1 MKNSMNRIERS
12 LYQKTLNADDRI
24 EIYDS
29 FRQYSLDGL
38 SAEDALKKLIAS
50 YSRRG
55 KKPGNPIAQILKECA
70 DNLSG
75 GHSLAE
81 SLREWLPEQELSIIQ
96 SCDEAGK
103 LPDGFESAML
113 IARGTGR
120 IMSAVRVAAG
130 IVAYM
135 SSLVLGIITLFCVL
149 LVPVLKQSVPLEQWN
164 GIQLCIYYLYLIIT
178 GYYWVL
184 IIFVVLTMFIVS
196 KSLNSW
202 TGNIRFYADNLPP
215 YSIYKKFHGATFIL
229 NVNAMMSVGIPMEEA
244 IRKMLHACRSDWLA
258 ERLEAVSRSIESGE
272 ENLGTALDVTG
283 YEFPGEDAIIKM
295 QSLFETNNS
304 SGSLKIFAEKW
315 LDKTING
322 VEQTSERLKI
332 VSILGCGV
340 IISVL
345 IVVMFDLIQR
355 AFFFTN

>member
-1 MKNSMNRIERS
+1 MNRIERY
-12 LYQKTLNADDRI
+12 LYQLTLNADDRI

-29 FRQYSLDGL
+29 FRQYTLDSL

-55 KKPGNPIAQILKECA
+55 KKPGNPIAQILQECA

-75 GHSLAE
+75 GYSLAE
-81 SLREWLPEQELSIIQ
+81 SLRDWLPEQEVSIIQ

-103 LPDGFESAML
+103 LADGFESAML
-113 IARGTGR
+113 IAGGTGR
-120 IMSAVRVAAG
+120 IITAVKVAAG
-130 IVAYM
+130 ILAYM

-149 LVPVLKQSVPLEQWN
+149 LVPILKQSVPLDKWN
-164 GIQLCIYYLYLIIT
+164 GIQLCVYYLYVVLSDYYWLII
-178 GYYWVL
+178 VL
-184 IIFVVLTMFIVS
+184 VALLIYLVA

-202 TGNIRFYADNLPP
+202 TGNIRFYVDKIPP

-229 NVNAMMSVGIPMEEA
+229 NVNAMMSVGISMEEA
-244 IRKMLHACRSDWLA
+244 ITKMLNSCRSDWLA
-258 ERLEAVSRSIESGE
+258 ERLDAVSRSIDGGE

-283 YEFPGEDAIIKM
+283 YEFPGEEAIIKM

-304 SGSLKIFAEKW
+304 SESLKRFAEKW
-315 LDKTING
+315 LDKTIKG
-322 VEQTSERLKI
+322 VEQTSEKLKI
-332 VSILGCGV
+332 VSIIGCGV
-340 IISVL
+340 IISIL